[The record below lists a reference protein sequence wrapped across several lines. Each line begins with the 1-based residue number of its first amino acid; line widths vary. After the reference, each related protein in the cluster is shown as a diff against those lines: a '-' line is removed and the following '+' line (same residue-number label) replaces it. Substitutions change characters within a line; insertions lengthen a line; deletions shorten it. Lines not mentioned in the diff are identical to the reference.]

1 MVIDMKNEMVEESVV
16 GVVSIF
22 EILKNLTLIKKYA
35 FEKNDERIYLCADY
49 IEKELHKVMYG
60 DFVFEKEWH
69 KWLRMTNEITKMI
82 EELEEEDKRLN
93 QIIINLHDDI
103 TRYKQKIQKQHMIIN
118 IQWDIIACLME
129 LKGVIEDDDW
139 KWNY

>member
-1 MVIDMKNEMVEESVV
+1 MYTMEDFLKWLDENRYLSKDDDSVD
-16 GVVSIF
+16 IF

-69 KWLRMTNEITKMI
+69 K
-82 EELEEEDKRLN
+82 
-93 QIIINLHDDI
+93 
-103 TRYKQKIQKQHMIIN
+103 
-118 IQWDIIACLME
+118 
-129 LKGVIEDDDW
+129 
-139 KWNY
+139 

>member
-69 KWLRMTNEITKMI
+69 K
-82 EELEEEDKRLN
+82 
-93 QIIINLHDDI
+93 
-103 TRYKQKIQKQHMIIN
+103 
-118 IQWDIIACLME
+118 
-129 LKGVIEDDDW
+129 
-139 KWNY
+139 